1 MFMVKFVEFG
11 PVISI
16 TTGSSA
22 MFVLFWIDMVK
33 MPVDVAWVV

>member
-16 TTGSSA
+16 ATGSFA
-22 MFVLFWIDMVK
+22 MFVLFWMDMLK
-33 MPVDVAWVV
+33 MSMDAA

>member
-16 TTGSSA
+16 ATCPFA
-22 MFVLFWIDMVK
+22 MFVLFWMDMVK
-33 MPVDVAWVV
+33 RSMDAAWVI